1 MSEKMKLS
9 VDTGSITVELEDKN
23 GNVIGEFEFVPTDTD
38 ILKRFDAVVD
48 AMNNLQLGDNPTAEA
63 IIQASDA
70 VREQFDYLLGGK
82 VSDGIFAKC
91 GPFTTVKSGNF
102 FFEEVL
108 EGIGN
113 LIESTT
119 KQRINKKLSKA
130 RKAAAKYQ

>member
-1 MSEKMKLS
+1 MSEKMKLA

>member
-48 AMNNLQLGDNPTAEA
+48 AMNNLQMGDNPTAEA
-63 IIQASDA
+63 IIQTSDT
-70 VREQFDYLLGGK
+70 VREQFDYLLSGK

>member
-1 MSEKMKLS
+1 MSEKMKLA

-23 GNVIGEFEFVPTDTD
+23 GSVIGEFEFVPTDTD

-48 AMNNLQLGDNPTAEA
+48 AMNNLHIGDNPEAEA
-63 IIQASDA
+63 IIQASDT
-70 VREQFDYLLGGK
+70 VREQCDYLLGGK

-91 GPFTTVKSGNF
+91 GPFTTVRSGSF

-113 LIESTT
+113 LVESTT

>member
-48 AMNNLQLGDNPTAEA
+48 AMNNLQLGENPAAEA
-63 IIQASDA
+63 IVQASDT

-108 EGIGN
+108 EGVGN

>member
-48 AMNNLQLGDNPTAEA
+48 AMNNLQMGDNPTAEA
-63 IIQASDA
+63 IVQTSDT

>member
-48 AMNNLQLGDNPTAEA
+48 AMNNLQTGDNPTAEA
-63 IIQASDA
+63 IVQASDT

-82 VSDGIFAKC
+82 VSDGIFSKC
-91 GPFTTVKSGNF
+91 GPFTTVRSGSF

>member
-1 MSEKMKLS
+1 MSEKMKLA

-23 GNVIGEFEFVPTDTD
+23 GNVIGDFEFVPTDTD

-48 AMNNLQLGDNPTAEA
+48 AMNNLQMGDNPTAEA
-63 IIQASDA
+63 IIQASDT

-108 EGIGN
+108 EGIGG

-119 KQRINKKLSKA
+119 KQRISKKLSKA

>member
-48 AMNNLQLGDNPTAEA
+48 AMNNLQMGDNPTADA
-63 IIQASDA
+63 IIQASDT

-82 VSDGIFAKC
+82 VSGGIFAKC

-108 EGIGN
+108 EGIGG

>member
-48 AMNNLQLGDNPTAEA
+48 AMNNLQMGDNPTAEA
-63 IIQASDA
+63 IVQASDT